1 MIEDFCRSVFAHV
14 RVELALCVGS
24 ALVLALRW
32 ARNRFK
38 KEPEIQIKQ
47 TGESKMLPIKDV
59 VEVIQLAAG
68 ISKAIDAAKADG
80 KIDLADAGHLF
91 PVIPLLEPAI
101 TDVDQ
106 VLKQLGDV
114 DDEEF
119 KVLESELAKV
129 GFIGNKAE
137 ILYGVKVHL
146 LAAKANYEVFVF
158 WKARQGA

>member
-1 MIEDFCRSVFAHV
+1 
-14 RVELALCVGS
+14 
-24 ALVLALRW
+24 
-32 ARNRFK
+32 
-38 KEPEIQIKQ
+38 
-47 TGESKMLPIKDV
+47 MLPIKDV